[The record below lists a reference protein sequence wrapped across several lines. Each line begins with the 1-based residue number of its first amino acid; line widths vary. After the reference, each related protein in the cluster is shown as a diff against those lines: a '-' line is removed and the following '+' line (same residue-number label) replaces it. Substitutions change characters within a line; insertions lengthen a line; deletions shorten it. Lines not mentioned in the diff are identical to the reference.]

1 MGCCGLRPPER
12 EREIRSR
19 VRVCKLA
26 FDRFCGGIGSEGG
39 RGRLFVEERKEGRMG
54 INANVL
60 GKWRERERVVE
71 CWVLEEKK
79 RRKLMDDFLMRDE
92 SY

>member
-71 CWVLEEKK
+71 SWVLEEN
-79 RRKLMDDFLMRDE
+79 
-92 SY
+92 SQGN

>member
-1 MGCCGLRPPER
+1 M
-12 EREIRSR
+12 
-19 VRVCKLA
+19 
-26 FDRFCGGIGSEGG
+26 
-39 RGRLFVEERKEGRMG
+39 FVEERKEGRMG

-71 CWVLEEKK
+71 SWVLEEKK